1 MEAIAEHDF
10 TATADDELSFKRGD
24 LIKVLNKEDDPYW
37 YKSELNGVE
46 GFVPRNYIRMLEH
59 SWYMGKISRT
69 DAEALLLK
77 NGNQNGAF
85 LVRKSESSPG
95 EFSISV
101 KYENTVQHFKVLRD
115 TKRGAYHLWT
125 RKFNSLNELINFH
138 RANTVSKQHQILLRS
153 MDSAFPQK
161 NPLVQALFDFAPQEA
176 GELGFKRGDII
187 NVLNREDEN
196 WWEGSLN
203 GQRGLFPATY
213 VCPFDSGSTA

>member
-59 SWYMGKISRT
+59 SC
-69 DAEALLLK
+69 
-77 NGNQNGAF
+77 
-85 LVRKSESSPG
+85 
-95 EFSISV
+95 ISV
-101 KYENTVQHFKVLRD
+101 KYENAVQHFKVLRD
-115 TKRGAYHLWT
+115 TKRGSYHLWT

-138 RANTVSKQHQILLRS
+138 RSNSVSKQHQILLRS
-153 MDSAFPQK
+153 MDSAFSQK
-161 NPLVQALFDFAPQEA
+161 NPLVQALFDFSPQES

-187 NVLNREDEN
+187 NVINREDEN

-213 VCPFDSGSTA
+213 VCPFDSGSTT